1 MKLLVVNRMNDWEVS
16 TTAEQG
22 TPHGDPLVSSRSDAN
37 AVADQPRRDP
47 FLDRV

>member
-1 MKLLVVNRMNDWEVS
+1 MNDWEVS
-16 TTAEQG
+16 TTARELEQG